1 MFGLNAFGYN
11 VIFRDGKAV
20 WASIKPLKQIN
31 KQINKMKKE
40 CPGEYT
46 IEKIEGWLTK

>member
-1 MFGLNAFGYN
+1 MRLVTTLFLKTVKQYG
-11 VIFRDGKAV
+11 
-20 WASIKPLKQIN
+20 ASIKPLKQIN

-40 CPGEYT
+40 RPGEYT